1 MAYGITEQG
10 FIRKTREI
18 IVSELE
24 ESYREKFGNLID
36 LSVYSQDGIRLNMTA
51 DVLDENWKLAE
62 SVYNAVFLTTAT
74 GVNLDRVCGQGG
86 IVRQPAKRAIVDLEF
101 TGEDLS
107 EIPLGTICQTSSGL
121 QFITIEDGVISGTT
135 ALVKASAVEAGAT
148 GNVASLSINEIA
160 TPLVG
165 IDSVENPEPASL
177 GRAIET
183 DAELR
188 LRYTNRG
195 VSGGSS
201 AVAVQTILNNI
212 ESITTAIVYENATAY
227 TDVDGRPP
235 YSMEAVIEGGN
246 NNDIANALLN
256 NWPGGTESFG
266 SQTATII
273 DNKGIT
279 RNFKYNNP
287 TDITI
292 YVRVEIT
299 RDLTKWI
306 NGSEAIVK
314 KNCVK
319 LVGGIDNA
327 ISYPGQGIGVDIYSW
342 LLIAAQQGLS
352 DFSTEKIAGIDSIKI
367 FVGLS
372 ANPLSGDTIVIAGRE
387 RAKLLTANINVVLS

>member
-18 IVSELE
+18 IVSELQ

-86 IVRQPAKRAIVDLEF
+86 LLRQPAKRAIVDLEF
-101 TGEDLS
+101 TGEDLA
-107 EIPLGTICQTSSGL
+107 EIPLGTICQTASGI

-135 ALVKASAVEAGAT
+135 TVVKASAVEAGAS
-148 GNVASLSINEIA
+148 GNVASLSVNEIA
-160 TPLVG
+160 TPIVG
-165 IDSVENPEPASL
+165 IDSVENPDPASL

-183 DAELR
+183 DAEFR
-188 LRYTNRG
+188 LRYKERG
-195 VSGGSS
+195 VAGGSS
-201 AVAVQTILNNI
+201 AVSIQTILNNV
-212 ESITTAIVYENATAY
+212 ESIITAIVYENATAF

-256 NWPGGTESFG
+256 NWPGGTESYG
-266 SQTATII
+266 SLTATII

-306 NGSEAIVK
+306 TGSEAIVK

-327 ISYPGQGIGVDIYSW
+327 ISYPGQGIGADVYSW